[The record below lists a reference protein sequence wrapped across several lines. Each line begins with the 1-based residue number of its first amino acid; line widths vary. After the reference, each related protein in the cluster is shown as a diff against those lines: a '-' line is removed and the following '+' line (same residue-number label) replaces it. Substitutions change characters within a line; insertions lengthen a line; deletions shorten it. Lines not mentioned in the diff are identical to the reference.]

1 MATSFLVPAAP
12 ASTEEVIKRSRFITV
27 IEAVSSGA
35 EARAFHAR
43 MRAEHPDARHH
54 CLAFNA
60 GPPGCSRD
68 IGCSDDGEP
77 SGSAGRPMLAVVQ
90 GADVGQFAAVVIRY
104 SGGIKLGVGGLVR
117 AYAGGVKQALEVL
130 QTKAYVA
137 QISVTLR
144 CDYADMPLLEYL
156 LELHQGKVLEQS
168 FAQQV
173 ELILQLPLTQRQ
185 PFQQTLADRSSGRL
199 NLDSGD

>member
-1 MATSFLVPAAP
+1 MTTSFLVPAAS

-35 EARAFHAR
+35 QARAFHAR
-43 MRAEHPDARHH
+43 MRAEHPEARHH

-77 SGSAGRPMLAVVQ
+77 AGSAGRPMLNVVL

-117 AYAGGVKQALEVL
+117 AYAGGVKQTLAVL
-130 QTKAYVA
+130 PTQTYVA
-137 QISVTLR
+137 QTTVTLR
-144 CDYADMPLLEYL
+144 CEYSDMPLLEHL
-156 LELHQGKVLEQS
+156 LSQHQGSVL
-168 FAQQV
+168 AQDFSSAIDLQ
-173 ELILQLPLTQRQ
+173 IQLPQAQLVAFGQALT
-185 PFQQTLADRSSGRL
+185 DRSSGRL
-199 NLDSGD
+199 QLNDD